1 VKISLIGHCYYSIAA
16 ELDPETG
23 EAHLI
28 HRTLHRSADGKTSV
42 WLPEVPLNGWF
53 QPIRGLFV
61 ALYRDPESP
70 SQLWL
75 QLGETRFEL
84 DEGSSSQF
92 EPEISNED
100 TAPEHLDAERT
111 FRLYR
116 NGTLQAMHQ
125 YRPDEIEN
133 QVINI
138 DPFPAWP
145 REEEDEDLLFLV
157 HRILRD
163 DGRWSRV
170 LLPSVNR

>member
-1 VKISLIGHCYYSIAA
+1 MKISLIGHHKHSIAA

-23 EAHLI
+23 EARLI
-28 HRTLHRSADGKTSV
+28 HRTLHRSDDGKKPV
-42 WLPEVPLNGWF
+42 WLPEVPRNGWF

-75 QLGETRFEL
+75 ELGERRFEL

-100 TAPEHLDAERT
+100 IAPEHLDAERT

-116 NGTLQAMHQ
+116 NGTLQAIHQ

-145 REEEDEDLLFLV
+145 REEEDEDLLFFV
-157 HRILRD
+157 HRVLQD
-163 DGRWSRV
+163 SGRWSRV
-170 LLPSVNR
+170 LRGSGTR

>member
-1 VKISLIGHCYYSIAA
+1 MKISLIGHCNYSIAA

-28 HRTLHRSADGKTSV
+28 YRTPHQSDDGKKHL
-42 WLPEVPLNGWF
+42 WLPEVALNGWF

-75 QLGETRFEL
+75 QLGAQRFEL
-84 DEGSSSQF
+84 DAKSNSQF

-100 TAPEHLDAERT
+100 IAPEHLDAERT

-116 NGTLQAMHQ
+116 NDTFQAMHQ
-125 YRPDEIEN
+125 YRPNEIEN

-145 REEEDEDLLFLV
+145 QEEENEDLLFLV

-170 LLPSVNR
+170 LRSVKR

>member
-1 VKISLIGHCYYSIAA
+1 MKISLIGHHKYSIAA
-16 ELDPETG
+16 ELDPQTG
-23 EAHLI
+23 EVRLI
-28 HRTLHRSADGKTSV
+28 PRTLHRSDDGKSPV
-42 WLPEVPLNGWF
+42 WLPEVTQNGWF

-75 QLGETRFEL
+75 QLGEQRFEL
-84 DEGSSSQF
+84 DEKSSSQF

-100 TAPEHLDAERT
+100 IAPEHLDAERT

-116 NGTLQAMHQ
+116 NGTLQAIHH

-133 QVINI
+133 QTVSI

-145 REEEDEDLLFLV
+145 HEEEEDDLLFFV
-157 HRILRD
+157 HRVLVQ
-163 DGRWSRV
+163 DGRRLRV
-170 LLPSVNR
+170 LPR